1 MEYKI
6 NLSEN
11 QRKKIAL
18 AWKKKS
24 NVTIQLSND
33 QLSNGNYKLTL
44 TEDQKKKIE
53 KAKKNIVGLRLNL
66 TYNHL
71 KVNHEGG
78 LLPLLFAGLGA
89 LGAMTSGA
97 AAAANA
103 YSNYKARD
111 EELKEMKR
119 HNADIEGKFQ
129 GKGLKKQNSQKK
141 KK

>member
-1 MEYKI
+1 MEYKL

-33 QLSNGNYKLTL
+33 QLSNGNYKLSL

-53 KAKKNIVGLRLNL
+53 KAKKNNVGLRLNL

-78 LLPLLFAGLGA
+78 FLPLLFAGLGA
-89 LGAMTSGA
+89 LGAMTSGVSA
-97 AAAANA
+97 GINA
-103 YSNYKARD
+103 YSNHKARD
-111 EELKEMKR
+111 KELEELRR
-119 HNADIEGKFQ
+119 HNAVIE